1 MLCKWNHIV
10 GSLLGL
16 GSFSLRIIPWTFDTY
31 TAIFSL
37 HISIACRIS
46 LFLKNTYF
54 IYGCAGSSLPCRL
67 FSRGGQQ
74 GLLSIRSVEASYCA
88 GFSCR
93 RAQARGHAW
102 VQQCDPQ
109 APGHRL
115 SSSSTGLTCS
125 ADVASSQTRGRI
137 LSPALAGR
145 FFTTEP
151 SGKPR
156 NPLFFKTEKSH
167 PVLGTDVSELY
178 ATRVLL
184 LASYHS
190 NSPHFSLCGPP
201 LSLSQPSQSQFKN
214 NKQTNSGSKERRQ

>member
-54 IYGCAGSSLPCRL
+54 IYG
-67 FSRGGQQ
+67 
-74 GLLSIRSVEASYCA
+74 CA